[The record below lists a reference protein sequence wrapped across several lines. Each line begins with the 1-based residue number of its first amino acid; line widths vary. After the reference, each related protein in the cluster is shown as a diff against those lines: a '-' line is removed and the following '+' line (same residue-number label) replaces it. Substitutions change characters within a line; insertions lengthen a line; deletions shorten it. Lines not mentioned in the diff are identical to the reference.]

1 MTVGPP
7 EDSFA
12 GPLPKRRPRASEGI
26 PEVFVA
32 DEQDDEPVDTI
43 RWARLAEHVLHAEG
57 IRGAAELSVLFVDEV
72 AITEL
77 NERWLDGEGS
87 TDVLAFPIDD
97 DLVEVGRSPD
107 SGSTGP
113 DRSPPEPSDSP
124 VLLGDVVICPAVAR
138 RNAPKH
144 AGTYDDEIALLVVH
158 GILHVLGMD
167 HADEEETAAMQQRER
182 ELLQRFHE
190 T

>member
-1 MTVGPP
+1 MSDPP
-7 EDSFA
+7 EPIFTPMS
-12 GPLPKRRPRASEGI
+12 KRRDRGGEGV

-32 DEQDDEPVDTI
+32 DEQDAEPIDVV
-43 RWARLAEHVLHAEG
+43 RWGRLAEQVLEAEG
-57 IRGAAELSVLFVDEV
+57 VRGAAELSVLFVDEI
-72 AITEL
+72 AIAEL
-77 NERWLDGEGS
+77 NERWLDGKGS

-113 DRSPPEPSDSP
+113 DRSPAEAGDTP
-124 VLLGDVVICPAVAR
+124 VMLGDVVICPAVAK
-138 RNAPKH
+138 RNAPQH

-167 HADEEETAAMQQRER
+167 HADQEEAEVMQRRER
-182 ELLQRFHE
+182 ELLERFYRA
-190 T
+190 